1 MIEFLL
7 SLILLVMLF
16 VIYKL
21 RKLPWYISEYEG
33 IQMKIWNELMDINH
47 HYKNKAMN
55 YSRIY
60 EKRENDRQ
68 KIFEI
73 NNKLSEIIKLS
84 EQHIEV
90 HINTAPEN
98 RLREILEL
106 LISINYKRRI
116 QARSA
121 TRFKD

>member
-33 IQMKIWNELMDINH
+33 IQIHIWKELMDINH

-60 EKRENDRQ
+60 ERGEDDRR

-84 EQHIEV
+84 ERHIEV
-90 HINTAPEN
+90 HINTAPEH

-106 LISINYKRRI
+106 LISINYK
-116 QARSA
+116 
-121 TRFKD
+121 TK